1 MAYQSRVHQ
10 PGDLIP
16 SDEWNAISAAVAAL
30 DSRVAILESR
40 PQGGLAPIVS
50 GRDPAGDVAVGSR
63 LTVLGR
69 NFLVPADQNTVT
81 LGNAAI
87 EDFLSGSDDEHLVFQ
102 IPDAFT
108 GLPQTLQLMVVNRNG
123 TSVPLNVR
131 VLGQQTP
138 QGGMV
143 VFRPQT
149 PAGQTPEVGEQ
160 IEFEW
165 DVDSQTT
172 VPERYLLRPVFTSGV
187 GAEDEVW
194 EAAATVEPSGVVR
207 LTRGDPVRATIS
219 VVVPTG
225 AESVDVALEAVAQ
238 DHADLTRTSD
248 AMPVEIGTVL
258 DPSNSNTTM
267 TLRPLTPL
275 DENGQFNPARAATI
289 GSLSGI
295 EVQFGKRAYLQV
307 NAHFKLAGRYRF
319 SAEVE
324 NAGGRW
330 TTDLSPQTG
339 NRNADST
346 SQLDVGVS
354 NTETAPGGGRRFLT
368 VRAVKRND
376 ANNADEFV
384 SYVRVPVRGYT
395 P

>member
-102 IPDAFT
+102 IPNAFS

-131 VLGQQTP
+131 VLSQQTP

-172 VPERYLLRPVFTSGV
+172 VPERYLLRPLFTNAV
-187 GAEDEVW
+187 GADDDAW
-194 EAAATVEPSGVVR
+194 QAAATVEPSGVTR
-207 LTRGDPVRATIS
+207 ITRGNPVRTTIS
-219 VVVPTG
+219 VVVPAG

-258 DPSNSNTTM
+258 DPSNSATTM

-275 DENGQFNPARAATI
+275 DEAGQLNPARAATI
-289 GSLSGI
+289 GTLSGI
-295 EVQFGKRAYLQV
+295 EVQFGRRAYLQV
-307 NAHFKLAGRYRF
+307 NAHFQVAGRYRF
-319 SAEVE
+319 SVEVE
-324 NAGGRW
+324 NGSGRW

-339 NRNADST
+339 TRNANST

-384 SYVRVPVRGYT
+384 SYVRFPVRGYT